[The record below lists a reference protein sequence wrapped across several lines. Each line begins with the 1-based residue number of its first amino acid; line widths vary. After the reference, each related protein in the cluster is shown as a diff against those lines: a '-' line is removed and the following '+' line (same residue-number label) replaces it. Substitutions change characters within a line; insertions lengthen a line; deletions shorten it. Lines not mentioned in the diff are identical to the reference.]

1 MCVLLQDEAE
11 SIMKIYLFVV
21 AVGCLASQGFSQDC
35 PENCT
40 CSDGELSVARCSH
53 LSLEM
58 FFPERVKHLIV
69 ESVPN
74 IQINLTKSFF
84 RNIGLQQVL
93 SVKITNSSISFI
105 DTTAF
110 EGLQQLTDVN
120 LSDNRLILIHP
131 DTFHNNSRL
140 QNLVLSG
147 NPLQL
152 TQLLKTDED
161 YFLKSLSLV
170 ELDLSRCQLSDI
182 GKKLLS
188 QVPNIQ
194 YINLRSNNIKV
205 IDEYI
210 FENAP
215 LLDEVDLSY
224 NELIVLNDEIFEDI
238 EELTTLNLQH
248 NLIENIDDLDLPG
261 LKELDVSYNKIK
273 LLRKNTFEGI
283 PDLSNLNI
291 SYNEIAWISEETFKD
306 LIELRHLDLS
316 HNSLVGPLPKF
327 IFEDNEFLETLKLG
341 GNEEMHIFEGFSTE
355 LPRLYLLDISNC
367 GITTMANT
375 SFNGMPSLAILNMS
389 MNSLTTLN
397 HVIMSKLHRLNDLD
411 VSYNNMNKV
420 GTYTFSS
427 NSHLRK
433 LDLSNNRIHHLS
445 PNTFE
450 TTLYLAHLDISNN
463 MFSYI
468 WHLNESQYMKDNK
481 FLGQLE
487 YLNIA
492 GNKIKELHKLSFS
505 HLTNLKAINVLRNP
519 LECTTEFPA
528 FVEWLYTNHILPL
541 NFIGKS
547 AKQVHKLEEL
557 ENSNLQW
564 DDLLTDVCN
573 TISDKVDVQT
583 KPTEGINEQ
592 KTDHD
597 LNFYQYTVIEDVKL
611 TEPLN
616 EVKVSNVSTEE
627 KDVIADEIT
636 TYLWPTFLIVF
647 SLVFITL
654 AVGNTLALLMY
665 RHRNPYAP
673 NLFVAPFK
681 RPVVKLDTT
690 PRYHKLYE
698 ECSVPNTPIVKNNVL
713 GNLVSS
719 QINCSVLLK
728 SNKNDDVV

>member
-1 MCVLLQDEAE
+1 MCCLLQDEAE
-11 SIMKIYLFVV
+11 PIMKISLFVV
-21 AVGCLASQGFSQDC
+21 AVGCLASQAFSQDC
-35 PENCT
+35 PESCI
-40 CSDGELSVARCSH
+40 CSDGELSVARCTH
-53 LSLEM
+53 ISLEM
-58 FFPERVKHLIV
+58 FFPERVKHLII
-69 ESVPN
+69 ESAP
-74 IQINLTKSFF
+74 ILQINLTKSFF
-84 RNIGLQQVL
+84 TTIGLQQAL
-93 SVKITNSSISFI
+93 SIKITNSSISFI
-105 DTTAF
+105 DTKAF

-120 LSDNRLILIHP
+120 LSDNGLILIHP
-131 DTFHNNSRL
+131 DTFLNNSRL

-152 TQLLKTDED
+152 TQLLKTEED

-194 YINLRSNNIKV
+194 YINLKSNNIKV

-224 NELIVLNDEIFEDI
+224 NELISLNDEIFEDI

-283 PDLSNLNI
+283 PDLSHLNI
-291 SYNEIAWISEETFKD
+291 SYNEIAWVSEETFKD
-306 LIELRHLDLS
+306 LIELKHLDLS

-327 IFEDNEFLETLKLG
+327 IFEENEFLETVNIG
-341 GNEEMHIFEGFSTE
+341 GNVEMHIFEGFSTE

-367 GITTMANT
+367 GITSMANT
-375 SFNGMPSLAILNMS
+375 SFNGMPNLAILNIS

-411 VSYNNMNKV
+411 VSYNNLNKV
-420 GTYTFSS
+420 GTYSFAS

-433 LDLSNNRIHHLS
+433 LNLSNNKIHHLS

-450 TTLYLAHLDISNN
+450 TTPYLSHLDISNN

-468 WHLNESQYMKDNK
+468 WHLNESQFMKENK
-481 FLGQLE
+481 FLSQLE

-492 GNKIKELHKLSFS
+492 GNRIEELHKLSFS

-519 LECTTEFPA
+519 IECTSEFPA

-547 AKQVHKLEEL
+547 AEQVHNLEKLEKL
-557 ENSNLQW
+557 NLQW
-564 DDLLTDVCN
+564 DDLLTDVC
-573 TISDKVDVQT
+573 SKKSEKVEFQT
-583 KPTEGINEQ
+583 KPMEEINEQ
-592 KTDHD
+592 KTDKD
-597 LNFYQYTVIEDVKL
+597 LKFYQYTVIEDVKL
-611 TEPLN
+611 KEADD
-616 EVKVSNVSTEE
+616 VKVSKVSAEE
-627 KDVIADEIT
+627 KDEIT

-647 SLVFITL
+647 SLVFIIL
-654 AVGNTLALLMY
+654 AVGNTMALLMY
-665 RHRNPYAP
+665 RHRNPWAP
-673 NLFVAPFK
+673 NLFVTSFK

-719 QINCSVLLK
+719 QISCSVLLK
-728 SNKNDDVV
+728 PNKNGDVV